1 MGLMKTLSLSSKELK
16 DILDRLTALES
27 GETFATKEM
36 FESLNQTVE
45 SIEAGMNDIFS
56 SEFICNSNSNIT
68 LNQSEIITQFKMTD
82 DIDLSLYKSVFYVL
96 VGYSSISYDNRLFE
110 ANLFLNE
117 LDGSRKLNV
126 VNKTNSQ
133 QLFKIFI
140 VKKGSAY
147 VDLFNTIDRI
157 ILKAYTHMIL
167 YSGMTTISAGG
178 QYLMPIEI
186 SAAISPYSC
195 SECEIVSISSS
206 SGVVDG
212 ARPYFMSPDVTASV
226 KKIANPEDA
235 TQYKYQVKIN
245 NNASTALT
253 TNTFVLVSFDMKR

>member
-1 MGLMKTLSLSSKELK
+1 MP
-16 DILDRLTALES
+16 
-27 GETFATKEM
+27 
-36 FESLNQTVE
+36 
-45 SIEAGMNDIFS
+45 
-56 SEFICNSNSNIT
+56 
-68 LNQSEIITQFKMTD
+68 D

-110 ANLFLNE
+110 ADLFLNE

-126 VNKTNSQ
+126 VNKSNSQ

-178 QYLMPIEI
+178 QYLMPVEI
-186 SAAISPYSC
+186 SSAISKYSC
-195 SECEIVSISSS
+195 SQCEIVSIASS

-212 ARPYFMSPDVTASV
+212 TRPYFMSPDVSASV
-226 KKIANPEDA
+226 KKIINPEDETEIA
-235 TQYKYQVKIN
+235 YSVQIKN
-245 NNASTALT
+245 NSSTALT
-253 TNTFVLVSFDMKR
+253 TNTFVLVSFDMHR

>member
-1 MGLMKTLSLSSKELK
+1 MGLIKTMSQSSAELK

-27 GETFATKEM
+27 GETFVTKEM

-45 SIEAGMNDIFS
+45 SIDAGMNDIFS

-68 LNQSEIITQFKMTD
+68 LNQPEIITKFKMPD

-110 ANLFLNE
+110 ADLFLNE

-126 VNKTNSQ
+126 VNKSNSQ

-178 QYLMPIEI
+178 QYLMPVEI
-186 SAAISPYSC
+186 SSAISKYSC
-195 SECEIVSISSS
+195 SQCEIVSIASS

-212 ARPYFMSPDVTASV
+212 TRPYFMSPDVSASV
-226 KKIANPEDA
+226 KKIINPEDETEIA
-235 TQYKYQVKIN
+235 YSVQIKN
-245 NNASTALT
+245 NSSTALT
-253 TNTFVLVSFDMKR
+253 TNTFVLVSFDMHR

>member
-27 GETFATKEM
+27 GETFVTKET
-36 FESLNQTVE
+36 FNQTVE

-68 LNQSEIITQFKMTD
+68 LNQSEIITEFKMTD

-96 VGYSSISYDNRLFE
+96 VGYSSISYDNKLFE
-110 ANLFLNE
+110 ADLFLNE

-126 VNKTNSQ
+126 VNKSDSQ

-140 VKKGSAY
+140 IKKGSAY
-147 VDLFNTIDRI
+147 VDLFDTIDRI
-157 ILKAYTHMIL
+157 ILKAYRHMIL
-167 YSGMTTISAGG
+167 YSGRATISAGG
-178 QYLMPIEI
+178 NYSMPIEI
-186 SAAISPYSC
+186 STAISPYSC
-195 SECEIVSISSS
+195 SQCEIVSIASS

-212 ARPYFMSPDVTASV
+212 TRPYFMSSDVTASV
-226 KKIANPEDA
+226 KKIANPDNA
-235 TQYKYQVKIN
+235 TQYKYQVKVN
-245 NNASTALT
+245 NNASEALT
-253 TNTFVLVSFDMKR
+253 TNTFVLASFDMKRQGR